1 MNFCRTPRHNINFL
15 TTDDLKVLKLSF
27 IITSGVPRLAVNL
40 SNALINAN
48 AFMSGVNS
56 RWRARLDAHGNSKIK
71 TFKVVSVLFFINKGP
86 EWSRLVH

>member
-1 MNFCRTPRHNINFL
+1 MNFCQTKGHYLNFL
-15 TTDDLKVLKLSF
+15 TVDDLKVLKL
-27 IITSGVPRLAVNL
+27 SGVPRLAVNL
-40 SNALINAN
+40 SNALVNAN